1 SSSSPCS
8 WAEFAE
14 EIFREAARV
23 GLIDKAPRVLP
34 IASES
39 LPRAAARPA
48 WSVLDCRRIEEVFGI
63 RPKPWR
69 DELRH
74 VIRHLNELPD
84 ASTAQAPSPVPFRL
98 YSQRQK
104 SLSARLSGCITG
116 RHFIY
121 QCPLGQQ
128 RRDSVMNDA
137 VGKRVGISGTGMISH
152 CLVRLILRHYPQLKI
167 SRVLTRRSIATLAD
181 FPAADVLTHSVDDLI
196 DHSDIIVECTGDVGF

>member
-1 SSSSPCS
+1 LDRYLILRTSWIYGEHGNNFVKTMLKLGGKSDEISVVSDQIGCPTRSRSIARVLIELAARYCREGTLQWGLYHYSSSSPCS

-84 ASTAQAPSPVPFRL
+84 ASSGPAPSRVPFRL
-98 YSQRQK
+98 YSQ
-104 SLSARLSGCITG
+104 G
-116 RHFIY
+116 
-121 QCPLGQQ
+121 
-128 RRDSVMNDA
+128 
-137 VGKRVGISGTGMISH
+137 
-152 CLVRLILRHYPQLKI
+152 
-167 SRVLTRRSIATLAD
+167 
-181 FPAADVLTHSVDDLI
+181 
-196 DHSDIIVECTGDVGF
+196 

>member
-1 SSSSPCS
+1 
-8 WAEFAE
+8 
-14 EIFREAARV
+14 
-23 GLIDKAPRVLP
+23 
-34 IASES
+34 ASES

-48 WSVLDCRRIEEVFGI
+48 WSVLDCRWIEEVFGV

-84 ASTAQAPSPVPFRL
+84 ASSGPAPSRVPFRL
-98 YSQRQK
+98 YSQGYK
-104 SLSARLSGCITG
+104 MLPPACPDAWTGAILFINARLGSK
-116 RHFIY
+116 
-121 QCPLGQQ
+121 

-152 CLVRLILRHYPQLKI
+152 CLVPLILRHYPQLKI

-181 FPAADVLTHSVDDLI
+181 FPAADVLTHSIDDLI
-196 DHSDIIVECTGDVGF
+196 DHSDIIVECTGDV